1 MEKKLRN
8 LYVLTGTYILYTSIY
23 VPGNEFGEKKD
34 DSNYYASDQNL
45 LIRHHLLV

>member
-23 VPGNEFGEKKD
+23 VPGNEFGKKD

>member
-23 VPGNEFGEKKD
+23 VPGNEFGKKKM
-34 DSNYYASDQNL
+34 
-45 LIRHHLLV
+45 IPITMPVTKIC

>member
-8 LYVLTGTYILYTSIY
+8 LYVLNS
-23 VPGNEFGEKKD
+23 EKKD